1 MKQDIP
7 TSNLETSRIRKI
19 LEGYPHVRLAVLFG
33 SLAKGNAK
41 KDSDLDLA
49 IATDHALDTKQ
60 KMQLTAELATAI
72 GRPID
77 LVDFASTGEPLL
89 GQIMVHGQRIMGDDA
104 HYARLLSTH
113 LFAEADF
120 MPYQTRILQERR
132 QAWIGH

>member
-1 MKQDIP
+1 MKQDITTP
-7 TSNLETSRIRKI
+7 NLECSRIWQI
-19 LEGYPHVRLAVLFG
+19 LEGNPHVRLAVLFG

-41 KDSDLDLA
+41 RDSDLDLA
-49 IATDHALDTKQ
+49 IATDHPLDSKQ
-60 KMQLTAELATAI
+60 RMQLIAELATAI

-77 LVDFASTGEPLL
+77 LVDFAVIGEPLL

-132 QAWIGH
+132 KAWIGH

>member
-1 MKQDIP
+1 MKHDIN
-7 TSNLETSRIRKI
+7 SDSDILRIRQI
-19 LEGYPHVRLAVLFG
+19 LKGYPHVRLALLFG
-33 SLAKGNAK
+33 SLAKGNAR

-49 IATDHALDTKQ
+49 IATDHPLDSRQ
-60 KMQLTAELATAI
+60 KMQLIAELASAI

-77 LVDFASTGEPLL
+77 LVDFAMIGEPLL
-89 GQIMVHGQRIMGDDA
+89 GQIIVHGRRILGDDD

-120 MPYQTRILQERR
+120 VPYQTRILQERR

>member
-1 MKQDIP
+1 MKHDIN
-7 TSNLETSRIRKI
+7 SYSDILRIRQI
-19 LEGYPHVRLAVLFG
+19 LKGYPHVRLALLFG
-33 SLAKGNAK
+33 SLAKGNAR

-49 IATDHALDTKQ
+49 IATDHPLDSRQ
-60 KMQLTAELATAI
+60 KMQLIAELASAI

-77 LVDFASTGEPLL
+77 LVDFAMIGEPLL
-89 GQIMVHGQRIMGDDA
+89 GQIIVHGRRILGDDD

-120 MPYQTRILQERR
+120 VPYQTRILQERR